1 MGSLLL
7 PRLIS
12 YCSKNRLTLLVDGER
27 VGEVE
32 IESETDY
39 AEDYEKD
46 TVNHTASSGGGE
58 PLTTHSLAT
67 VITPHGY
74 ESITVKP
81 LSENPVEG
89 DYGDLLSADAPYSE
103 MRAEQEHLLPL
114 ISEKLEMGYKNVIV
128 ECPTGSGKSALS
140 YWLPLV
146 LSLIHI

>member
-1 MGSLLL
+1 VSAHFIEVAGNTFNHKDTLKSTFKLWWKGESWKGKYRVGSLLL

-32 IESETDY
+32 MESETDY

-74 ESITVKP
+74 ESITVTP
-81 LSENPVEG
+81 L
-89 DYGDLLSADAPYSE
+89 
-103 MRAEQEHLLPL
+103 
-114 ISEKLEMGYKNVIV
+114 
-128 ECPTGSGKSALS
+128 GKSCRGGLRGFT
-140 YWLPLV
+140 
-146 LSLIHI
+146 IG